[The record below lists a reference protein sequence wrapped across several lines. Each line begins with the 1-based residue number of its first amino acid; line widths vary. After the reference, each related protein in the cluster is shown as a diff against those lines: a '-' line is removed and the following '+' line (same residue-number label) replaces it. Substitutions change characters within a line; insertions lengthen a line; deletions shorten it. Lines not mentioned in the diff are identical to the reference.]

1 MKRAPKIEPSTLS
14 VSFEL
19 HMWLIVIFNIFVMKR
34 NMAIGTKHGK
44 SDHWTRAAPKLGR
57 QRLVRGLQAA
67 VALLLVG
74 SGLFVWQQTGRMGS
88 DAAPTQG
95 YVLVKSYPHARD
107 AYCQGLVYH
116 NGFLYESTGGYGDS
130 SLRKVKLETGEVIQ
144 KRELDDRWF
153 GEGIA
158 IWKDR
163 IVQLTWKSR
172 QAFVYDLKTFQLQ
185 ERLGYRGQGWGL
197 THDGRHFI
205 MSNGTETLRF
215 LDPETFGV
223 KRQITVRD
231 GRRRVKKLNDLEY
244 VEGEI
249 YANIW
254 YDDRIVRISPRTGT
268 VLGWLDLSNL
278 YPKSRRPHRD
288 AVLNGIAYDPQQQR
302 LLVTG
307 KNWPRLYEI
316 RLPE

>member
-1 MKRAPKIEPSTLS
+1 
-14 VSFEL
+14 
-19 HMWLIVIFNIFVMKR
+19 MWLTVIFNVAVIKQQVAMGKR
-34 NMAIGTKHGK
+34 RGK
-44 SDHWTRAAPKLGR
+44 SGQRSRAEPALGR
-57 QRLVRGLQAA
+57 KRLVRWLQAA

-74 SGLFVWQQTGRMGS
+74 GALFVWHQTGRSGS

-95 YVLVKSYPHARD
+95 YVLVNSYPHARD

-116 NGFLYESTGGYGDS
+116 GGFLYESTGGYGDS
-130 SLRKVKLETGEVIQ
+130 SLRKVKLETGKVV
-144 KRELDDRWF
+144 RERKLDDRWF

-158 IWKDR
+158 IWKDH
-163 IVQLTWKSR
+163 IIQLTWKSR
-172 QAFVYDLKTFQLQ
+172 QAFVYDLETFQLQ
-185 ERLGYRGQGWGL
+185 GRFGYRGQGWGL
-197 THDGRHFI
+197 THDGQHFI

-215 LDPETFGV
+215 LDPETFEV

-231 GRRRVKKLNDLEY
+231 GRRRIKKLNELQY

-254 YDDRIVRISPRTGT
+254 YDDRIVRISPRTGK

>member
-1 MKRAPKIEPSTLS
+1 MGLP
-14 VSFEL
+14 
-19 HMWLIVIFNIFVMKR
+19 VIFNVAVIKQQMTSRKR
-34 NMAIGTKHGK
+34 RATSDPRSRTK
-44 SDHWTRAAPKLGR
+44 PKLG
-57 QRLVRGLQAA
+57 QKRLMHRLQAA
-67 VALLLVG
+67 VVVLLVG
-74 SGLFVWQQTGRMGS
+74 SGLFVWHQTGRMGS
-88 DAAPTQG
+88 NAAPTQG
-95 YVLVKSYPHARD
+95 YVLLNSYPHARD

-130 SLRKVKLETGEVIQ
+130 SLRKVKLETGEVVQ
-144 KRELDDRWF
+144 TRKLDDRWF

-158 IWKDR
+158 IWKDH
-163 IVQLTWKSR
+163 IIQLTWKSR
-172 QAFVYDLKTFQLQ
+172 QAFVYDLKTFQVQ
-185 ERLGYRGQGWGL
+185 GRLGYRGQGWGL
-197 THDGRHFI
+197 THDGQHFI

-215 LDPETFGV
+215 LDPETFQV

-231 GRRRVKKLNDLEY
+231 GRRRIKKLNELQY

-254 YDDRIVRISPRTGT
+254 YDDRIVRISPRTGK

-278 YPKSRRPHRD
+278 YPKSQRPHRD
-288 AVLNGIAYDPQQQR
+288 AVLNGIAYDPQQRR